1 MEQKITQPVKKRRK
15 SSPVT
20 FGLISVLVGA
30 SIFYFFGLPSLKYA
44 IESKS
49 WPSTKCTITKS
60 EVDSWIKDG
69 NRQYGA
75 LIYYSYQV
83 EGKKYSSSKIVVNG
97 SSSSSSTST
106 AKNLVAK
113 YPVGKTLDT
122 FYDPEV
128 PDLAVLIPGP
138 RFGDIA
144 LAGFPLLLCII
155 GLLVLFKII
164 KPKPSY
170 SNTHTSSGKMDIR
183 DFLKR

>member
-1 MEQKITQPVKKRRK
+1 MDQKVTQPVKKRRN

-49 WPSTKCTITKS
+49 WPSTSCTITKS
-60 EVDSWIKDG
+60 EVDNWKKDG
-69 NRQYGA
+69 KTQYGA
-75 LIYYSYQV
+75 LIYYSYRV

-97 SSSSSSTST
+97 SSSSSNMSA
-106 AKNLVAK
+106 AKKLVAK
-113 YPVGKTLDT
+113 YPVGKTVDA

-144 LAGFPLLLCII
+144 LAGFPLLLLII

-170 SNTHTSSGKMDIR
+170 SNTNTSSRKTDIR